1 MLKLKHRL
9 ITKSTGIFVKR
20 LLTSTHKQKLRNL
33 GLDICEGLGDEPQ
46 VVVNLSNRALA
57 KTEYKA
63 LNHGLRF
70 GILPLKF
77 NFIDVQTEFKNI
89 YRQARPHLQNTK
101 RILFKTE
108 LINLYNKF
116 KSTYFYD
123 KLCRNT
129 RLSTPEM
136 KALLSIRQ
144 NKSLIICKPDKGNG
158 VVLMNKTDHVQKMN
172 AIFLDAKRFT
182 LVKSDKNVRNLEK
195 FQHCLNRLKRGKDLD
210 EGICERI
217 RQFALVTPTL
227 YDLPKNH
234 NRRCP
239 CRSVLASNDCFN
251 YKCAS

>member
-20 LLTSTHKQKLRNL
+20 LLTLTHKQKLRNL
-33 GLDICEGLGDEPQ
+33 GLTIYEGLGGEPQ

-63 LNHGLRF
+63 LNHGLQF

-77 NFIDVQTEFKNI
+77 NFIDVETEFESL
-89 YRQARPHLQNTK
+89 YRQVRPHLQNTK
-101 RILFKTE
+101 RILFKTK
-108 LINLYNKF
+108 LINLYNKY

-123 KLCRNT
+123 KLCGNT

-144 NKSLIICKPDKGNG
+144 NKSLIICKSDKGNG
-158 VVLMNKTDHVQKMN
+158 VVLMNKTDYVQKMN
-172 AIFLDAKRFT
+172 AIFSNTKRFT

-195 FQHCLNRLKRGKDLD
+195 FQYCLNRLKRGKHLD

-217 RQFALVTPTL
+217 RRFAVVTPTL
-227 YDLPKNH
+227 YG
-234 NRRCP
+234 
-239 CRSVLASNDCFN
+239 
-251 YKCAS
+251 